1 MATEDA
7 RYRQTSQYQLW
18 SFSPTQLAD
27 MREKTNAAARA
38 RIAERLSSLPALS
51 NNTSTPASSVNTP
64 DPDGASAPT
73 LPEFLTAAEEAQ
85 LVTFF
90 TSELLRAGDHAEMT
104 DEIKATAAAF
114 FRRFYVTNSIMTY
127 PPQEMLIVALFFG
140 CKAEGS
146 FVSISEWVF
155 FCLASAWTEH
165 RADGGAPV
173 SLRRS
178 VKTTRKRF
186 SPANFCSV
194 KGFGSPL
201 T

>member
-1 MATEDA
+1 MISAMATEDE
-7 RYRQTSQYQLW
+7 RYRQSSQYQLW
-18 SFSPTQLAD
+18 SFSPAQLAE

-38 RIAERLSSLPALS
+38 RITERLSSLPPQS
-51 NNTSTPASSVNTP
+51 NSTSTPASSVNTP
-64 DPDGASAPT
+64 DPDGTPAPA

-90 TSELLRAGDHAEMT
+90 TSELLRAGDHAEMS

-146 FVSISEWVF
+146 FVSISE
-155 FCLASAWTEH
+155 
-165 RADGGAPV
+165 
-173 SLRRS
+173 
-178 VKTTRKRF
+178 
-186 SPANFCSV
+186 
-194 KGFGSPL
+194 
-201 T
+201 